1 VTSSSLSLALFS
13 IHRDQIVKAKHP
25 HDKRVGRSTGDAYS
39 TALVKGLVIAPSCSS
54 PSLTTGRFGLN
65 HLSSRIMPVLIACS
79 PEKSKPLGK
88 RGGVHH
94 HVRGQTFM
102 PCSPQYRQRQI

>member
-1 VTSSSLSLALFS
+1 
-13 IHRDQIVKAKHP
+13 
-25 HDKRVGRSTGDAYS
+25 
-39 TALVKGLVIAPSCSS
+39 
-54 PSLTTGRFGLN
+54 LN

-79 PEKSKPLGK
+79 PAKSKPLGK

-94 HVRGQTFM
+94 HASGQTFM